1 MKSYYLDTKGA
12 TYHRDHNGYAGLR
25 YTNDSGRNDIVEAKV
40 TTDRK
45 YMNFYVRTDSTM
57 TPYTDK
63 NWMLLLIDADHD
75 SSTGWYGYDFIVNL
89 EVKSDCKTTL
99 TRKASKLRQWTDAAT
114 IDYAVNGCEM
124 ELRVPRKLMG
134 LTGDDVTFDFKWA
147 DNPQSLD
154 TPISLCTDG
163 DTAPNRRINYR
174 YIWQK

>member
-1 MKSYYLDTKGA
+1 M
-12 TYHRDHNGYAGLR
+12 
-25 YTNDSGRNDIVEAKV
+25 
-40 TTDRK
+40 
-45 YMNFYVRTDSTM
+45 
-57 TPYTDK
+57 
-63 NWMLLLIDADHD
+63 
-75 SSTGWYGYDFIVNL
+75 NL

-99 TRKASKLRQWTDAAT
+99 KRYDSKLGQWTDAAT

-124 ELRVPRKLMG
+124 ELRMPRKLMG

-163 DTAPNRRINYR
+163 DTAPNRRFNYR